1 MPSQPEDSQ
10 RQGLC
15 LLKRQGCGSCDLW
28 NGDWEQLS
36 LVPYL
41 DSGSQTHCLRPR
53 PHLGHAPPTLPTV
66 FAVFSF
72 TSVVDLLIALQEDG
86 YVVGFMD
93 FYNKEVCRGSPG
105 MPPALL
111 PS

>member
-1 MPSQPEDSQ
+1 MHLFQNIRIETVLPPEFFEVLASSQN
-10 RQGLC
+10 
-15 LLKRQGCGSCDLW
+15 GSYHHVRATKK
-28 NGDWEQLS
+28 G
-36 LVPYL
+36 
-41 DSGSQTHCLRPR
+41 QT
-53 PHLGHAPPTLPTV
+53 AIE
-66 FAVFSF
+66 AAF